1 MRRLAPALT
10 LGAAV
15 LVAVTG
21 CGAQS
26 TGSLGNVKLAA
37 AEAVQQSAQRAGE
50 VTSYSADLVLD
61 ATDGDKGAGKVQ
73 GTLVYQSKPQLAT
86 DVTLSTID
94 LGGQKVPG
102 GARVILTGETVYVK
116 SELLNKFAGTTKPWA
131 KASLSDLDAQGQA
144 GVRDFLTQAQ
154 QFDLAGTVKLLTASK
169 DVKAVGTETVG
180 GVETTHYSGT
190 FPVAEAAQVI
200 DPAKREQLEQRLSQV
215 KDVKFDLWA
224 DAESL
229 PRKVTLS
236 GAEQGSSF
244 NLVTSF
250 RGFNE
255 PVTISAPPADQ
266 VGDLPK
272 HPGGELPQNSGGN

>member
-26 TGSLGNVKLAA
+26 TASLGNVKLAA

-50 VTSYSADLVLD
+50 VTSYSADLSLD
-61 ATDGDKGAGKVQ
+61 ATDGKQGGGKIQ
-73 GTLVYQSKPQLAT
+73 GSVLYQSKPQLAT
-86 DVTLSTID
+86 DVTLDTITFD
-94 LGGQKVPG
+94 GQNVPG
-102 GARVILTGETVYVK
+102 GVRAILTGDTVYVK
-116 SELLNKFAGTTKPWA
+116 SELLKRFAGSGKPWL
-131 KASLSDLDAQGQA
+131 KASLKDLDAKGQE
-144 GVRDFLTQAQ
+144 GVTDLLDRAQ

-190 FPVAEAAQVI
+190 FPVDAAAQVI
-200 DPAKREQLEQRLSQV
+200 DPARREQLQQELSRV
-215 KDVKFDLWA
+215 KNVKFDLWA

-236 GAEQGSSF
+236 GSEQGAVF
-244 NLVTSF
+244 NLAAAF
-250 RGFNE
+250 KGFNE
-255 PVTISAPPADQ
+255 PVTITAPPADQ

-272 HPGGELPQNSGGN
+272 NPGVAGDGN